1 MKKALLILLGC
12 AGVVLGA
19 IGAVVPLIPAF
30 PFLLL
35 AFCCFARSSQRLHNW
50 FIHTRLYRDHLE
62 GMISKKGLTRKA
74 KLRIMLLV
82 TLLMSIGFVM
92 MNQVPVGQFILALVW
107 LFHILY
113 FLFGLRTLP
122 QPDSKNA

>member
-35 AFCCFARSSQRLHNW
+35 AFCCFARSSQ
-50 FIHTRLYRDHLE
+50 
-62 GMISKKGLTRKA
+62 
-74 KLRIMLLV
+74 
-82 TLLMSIGFVM
+82 
-92 MNQVPVGQFILALVW
+92 
-107 LFHILY
+107 
-113 FLFGLRTLP
+113 
-122 QPDSKNA
+122 

>member
-92 MNQVPVGQFILALVW
+92 MNQVPVGQVHPGPRLAFPYSLFSLW
-107 LFHILY
+107 LAHPAAA
-113 FLFGLRTLP
+113 GL
-122 QPDSKNA
+122 